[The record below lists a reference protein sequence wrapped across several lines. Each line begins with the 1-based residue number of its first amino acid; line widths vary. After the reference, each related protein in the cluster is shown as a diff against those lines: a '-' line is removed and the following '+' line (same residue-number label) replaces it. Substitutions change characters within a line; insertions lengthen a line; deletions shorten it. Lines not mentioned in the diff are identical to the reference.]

1 MYKIVAAVAAVLLSG
16 VVGGLTLPS
25 SDAQSAPRVRMVETR
40 PAAESEV
47 IELVEED
54 GVWLQARRGEAAPR
68 AAEFA
73 PLQVMRGGQAGTW
86 QIVTNRDVTILLN
99 TATGETFHLAE
110 KEGHLAWKP
119 IERPG
124 TRAEMPALPRMR
136 EMPGMPPMPDRPAQP
151 DRPNPDRPNADRL
164 RKALEDAR
172 KRLKEAE
179 GEEREALKRKIAE
192 VEKTLHEM
200 EKQDSRDK
208 PRGEVQE
215 LETLLERLGDKI
227 GMLEK
232 KIKET
237 DSKREAA
244 ELEGMVNEL
253 RGEVK
258 RVKQELE
265 AARKEQ
271 KERDK
276 DRD

>member
-16 VVGGLTLPS
+16 VVGGLALPS
-25 SDAQSAPRVRMVETR
+25 SDAQSAPRVRVAETR
-40 PAAESEV
+40 PAAETEV

-73 PLQVMRGGQAGTW
+73 PLQVTRGGQAGTW
-86 QIVTNRDVTILLN
+86 QIVTNRDITILLN

-119 IERPG
+119 IDRPMPC
-124 TRAEMPALPRMR
+124 AEMPALPRLR
-136 EMPGMPPMPDRPAQP
+136 EMPPMPDRPAQP

-179 GEEREALKRKIAE
+179 GEEREALKRKIEE

-200 EKQDSRDK
+200 EKKEGRDQPK
-208 PRGEVQE
+208 GEVQE
-215 LETLLERLGDKI
+215 LETLLQRLGDKV

-244 ELEGMVNEL
+244 ALEAMANEL
-253 RGEVK
+253 RGEIK

-271 KERDK
+271 KPRDK